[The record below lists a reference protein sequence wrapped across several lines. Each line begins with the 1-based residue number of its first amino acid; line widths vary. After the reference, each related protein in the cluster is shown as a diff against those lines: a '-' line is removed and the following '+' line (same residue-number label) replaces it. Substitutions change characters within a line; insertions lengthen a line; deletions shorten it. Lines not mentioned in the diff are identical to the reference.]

1 MIGKESRTVMATET
15 KRDYVILVSGLP
27 RSGTS
32 MMMKM
37 LEAGGLNVVVDNLRT
52 ADTDNPE
59 GYYEFEPIKKVKQ
72 DSSWMPTAVGK
83 VVKAIYKL
91 LYDLPPNYQYR
102 VIFMR
107 RKLDEVLASQ
117 TKMLDRRGQKSPVE
131 DEKIKQIFTAEL
143 DRVYGWL
150 AKSSNFSVQYID
162 YNEML
167 ADPAAQ
173 VAALNAFLGG
183 GLNTEA
189 MMQVVN
195 PSLYRNRA
203 KA

>member
-1 MIGKESRTVMATET
+1 MIGKDSRTVMATET
-15 KRDYVILVSGLP
+15 RRDYVILVSGLP

-37 LEAGGLNVVVDNLRT
+37 LEVGGLSVVVDNLRT

-91 LYDLPPNYQYR
+91 LYDLPPNFQYR

-107 RKLDEVLASQ
+107 RKLDEVLA
-117 TKMLDRRGQKSPVE
+117 
-131 DEKIKQIFTAEL
+131 
-143 DRVYGWL
+143 
-150 AKSSNFSVQYID
+150 
-162 YNEML
+162 
-167 ADPAAQ
+167 
-173 VAALNAFLGG
+173 
-183 GLNTEA
+183 
-189 MMQVVN
+189 
-195 PSLYRNRA
+195 
-203 KA
+203 